1 MELQANGDAAK
12 DKRAGGTAAEA
23 VAQAEAS
30 KAAVGSVALA
40 EAVDA
45 AGTARTEASEAAGAV
60 RPEASDAS
68 ESGVAQAEASDAAAG
83 QKAVDAAQAR
93 ETVIVR
99 TSVVGIVANVLLA
112 AFKALVGF
120 ASNSIAVILDAVN
133 NLSDALSSV
142 ITIVGA
148 KLAGR
153 APDEKHPLGYGRIEY
168 LSATVIAAIVL
179 YAGFESLSESVKK
192 IIWPETADYSAVT
205 LIVIAAAV
213 VVKLVLGRYVSAQGK
228 RVDSGSLEASGKD
241 ALFDAVLSASVLAA
255 AIVYLATGVSL
266 EAYVGVIISIVIVKA
281 GIDMLRESVDD
292 ILGNRVDRDRAHE
305 IVDVVKAQDGVLGA
319 FDLLLHSYGPSM
331 TVGSIHIEVPDTMT
345 AEGIDDLTRRI
356 QHAVHKETGVLMG
369 TVGIYARNTDPAAA
383 AMREDIVNRAM
394 AHDHVLQVHGFHV
407 DFDTHQASFDVVVSF
422 DAQNRHAVFA
432 DLCDE
437 VERAYPAFRFN
448 IALDI
453 DSSDISTH
461 AAD

>member
-23 VAQAEAS
+23 VARTEAS

-60 RPEASDAS
+60 RPE
-68 ESGVAQAEASDAAAG
+68 VSDAAAG

-407 DFDTHQASFDVVVSF
+407 DFDTHQARFDVVVSF

>member
-1 MELQANGDAAK
+1 MDTRTKEGQSLG
-12 DKRAGGTAAEA
+12 E
-23 VAQAEAS
+23 VQAEA
-30 KAAVGSVALA
+30 
-40 EAVDA
+40 
-45 AGTARTEASEAAGAV
+45 ARRAMGAK
-60 RPEASDAS
+60 P
-68 ESGVAQAEASDAAAG
+68 DAAAG
-83 QKAVDAAQAR
+83 QTAMDAAQTR
-93 ETVIVR
+93 EAVIVR

-112 AFKALVGF
+112 AFKAIVGF

-205 LIVIAAAV
+205 LLVIAAAV
-213 VVKLVLGRYVSAQGK
+213 VVKLVLGRFVSAQGAK
-228 RVDSGSLEASGKD
+228 VHSGSLEASGKD

-255 AIVYLATGVSL
+255 AIIYLVSGVSL
-266 EAYVGVIISIVIVKA
+266 EAYVGVVISIVIVKA
-281 GIDMLRESVDD
+281 GIDMLRDSVDD
-292 ILGNRVDRDRAHE
+292 ILGNRVDSDRAHE

-356 QHAVHKETGVLMG
+356 QRAVHERTGVLMG
-369 TVGIYARNTDPAAA
+369 TVGVYARNADPEAV
-383 AMREDIVNRAM
+383 AMREDIVRRAM
-394 AHDHVLQVHGFHV
+394 AHAYVLQVHGFHV
-407 DFDTHQASFDVVVSF
+407 DFATHEASFDVVVSF
-422 DAQNRHAVFA
+422 DAPDRRAVFREV
-432 DLCDE
+432 CDE
-437 VERAYPAFRFN
+437 IERAYPAFTFN
-448 IALDI
+448 VALDI
-453 DSSDISTH
+453 DSSDISKH

>member
-12 DKRAGGTAAEA
+12 DKRTGGA
-23 VAQAEAS
+23 
-30 KAAVGSVALA
+30 
-40 EAVDA
+40 A
-45 AGTARTEASEAAGAV
+45 AGAAARTEV
-60 RPEASDAS
+60 
-68 ESGVAQAEASDAAAG
+68 SDAAAG
-83 QKAVDAAQAR
+83 QSAMDAARAR
-93 ETVIVR
+93 EAVIVR

-179 YAGFESLSESVKK
+179 YAGFESFSESVKK

-213 VVKLVLGRYVSAQGK
+213 VVKLVLGRYVSARGK
-228 RVDSGSLEASGKD
+228 RVDSGSLVASGKD

-266 EAYVGVIISIVIVKA
+266 EAYVGVIISIVILKA

-356 QHAVHKETGVLMG
+356 QHAVHEKTGVLMG
-369 TVGIYARNTDPAAA
+369 TVGIYARNTDPAAV
-383 AMREDIVNRAM
+383 AMREDIVRRAL
-394 AHDHVLQVHGFHV
+394 AHEHVLQVHGFHV
-407 DFDTHQASFDVVVSF
+407 DFDTHEASFDVVVSF
-422 DAQNRHAVFA
+422 DAPDRRAVFREVR
-432 DLCDE
+432 DE
-437 VERAYPAFRFN
+437 IERAYPAFTFN
-448 IALDI
+448 VALDI
-453 DSSDISTH
+453 DSSDISKRPG
-461 AAD
+461 D